1 MKKIL
6 KSIDFSAQVLMLA
19 AIVLSLFSFLLPM
32 GGPHAIFALLIAFPL
47 GLWQIG
53 SAILTSIAKNS
64 YEHGIYAFAAI
75 CYCMA
80 SVGLMYMS
88 DSIHG
93 LTSNFGPYELW
104 VYFFW
109 LFWVPPAIGAF
120 WYLHR
125 TYRDLAET
133 QEVMV

>member
-1 MKKIL
+1 MKRVL
-6 KSIDFSAQVLMLA
+6 KLIDFSAQALMLS
-19 AIVLSLFSFLLPM
+19 AIVLSLLSFLIPVDGL
-32 GGPHAIFALLIAFPL
+32 HAVMALVIAFPL

-64 YEHGIYAFAAI
+64 YEHGLYAFAAI
-75 CYCMA
+75 CYCI
-80 SVGLMYMS
+80 SVYGLLYMS
-88 DSIHG
+88 DSIYS

-104 VYFFW
+104 VYLFW
-109 LFWVPPAIGAF
+109 LFWVPPSIGAF

-133 QEVMV
+133 QEAMV